1 MKEKTDI
8 DDNIL
13 TVNFRKFTQLNNKTQ
28 LNEKYI
34 FQDII
39 LCHYVHILYILLYAK
54 YEIYCPV
61 KY

>member
-28 LNEKYI
+28 LNEKIHIPRYNPVS
-34 FQDII
+34 
-39 LCHYVHILYILLYAK
+39 LCSYSVYLVV
-54 YEIYCPV
+54 C
-61 KY
+61 

>member
-1 MKEKTDI
+1 MK
-8 DDNIL
+8 
-13 TVNFRKFTQLNNKTQ
+13 
-28 LNEKYI
+28 KYI